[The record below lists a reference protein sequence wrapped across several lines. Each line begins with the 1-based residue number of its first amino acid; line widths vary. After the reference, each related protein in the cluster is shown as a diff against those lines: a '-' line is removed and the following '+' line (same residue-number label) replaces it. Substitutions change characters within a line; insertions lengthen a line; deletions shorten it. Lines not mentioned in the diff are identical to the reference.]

1 LKHINVPFAPNF
13 AAAQLPGCRCWFLPC
28 CAAVAAAS
36 LLLPL
41 HAMSS
46 AKFFFI
52 QNMEFSKDGAK
63 EAGVD
68 EGDPADLK

>member
-1 LKHINVPFAPNF
+1 MSLLPPILLLLSCL
-13 AAAQLPGCRCWFLPC
+13 AAAAGFCP
-28 CAAVAAAS
+28 VARLS
-36 LLLPL
+36 LLLACYCRCMLCQVPI
-41 HAMSS
+41 
-46 AKFFFI
+46 FFFL

>member
-1 LKHINVPFAPNF
+1 
-13 AAAQLPGCRCWFLPC
+13 
-28 CAAVAAAS
+28 
-36 LLLPL
+36 
-41 HAMSS
+41 MSS
-46 AKFFFI
+46 AKKIFI